1 MTAGLG
7 GCGHCERIAIVRLC
21 CPCGWSIVYCSTC
34 AEWGMRAA
42 FEHTIACDRLAT
54 VPSFPQRFAA
64 FVAGV
69 HS

>member
-1 MTAGLG
+1 
-7 GCGHCERIAIVRLC
+7 
-21 CPCGWSIVYCSTC
+21 
-34 AEWGMRAA
+34 MRAA
-42 FEHTIACDRLAT
+42 FEHAIACDRST